1 MKNNE
6 ELLWMEKGGKF
17 FIWEGTYVA
26 DSEAQKLNTVKRTI
40 FVSKLKFMTA
50 SSLNM
55 YKILKK

>member
-1 MKNNE
+1 
-6 ELLWMEKGGKF
+6 MEKGGKF